1 MLPPTDLMKT
11 LKTVGALLL
20 IVLALVW
27 LQRSIH
33 PKPLDDEVKPAY
45 AVGQVLA
52 EQAAIATGDK
62 GRLAMV
68 WMPIN
73 SVRGQAELAGFLE
86 TMKLH
91 KHITLTA
98 TNLFKASETAFGSMS
113 FQQLAAVVNKDTNVD
128 VIVSFLGVTS
138 FTDAQ
143 IATLPT
149 PSPKLVVM
157 NWNPEDVQRGMKAGL
172 VKAAVMSRRLTGI
185 PSDHPKT
192 PQQWFD
198 RYYDLVMPESSGN
211 P

>member
-1 MLPPTDLMKT
+1 MPATDLMKT
-11 LKTVGALLL
+11 LKIIGAVL
-20 IVLALVW
+20 IVVLALAW
-27 LQRSIH
+27 LQRSMN
-33 PKPLDDEVKPAY
+33 PKPIEDEAMPPY

-52 EQAAIATGDK
+52 EQAAKATGDK

-73 SVRGQAELAGFLE
+73 SVRGQAELAGFQE
-86 TMKLH
+86 TIALH

-98 TNLFKASETAFGSMS
+98 TNLFKPSETAFGSMS
-113 FQQLAAVVNKDTNVD
+113 FQQLAAVVNEDTNVD

-143 IATLPT
+143 MATLPN

-157 NWNPEDVQRGMKAGL
+157 DWNPGDVQRGMKAGL

-192 PQQWFD
+192 PHQWFD
-198 RYYDLVMPESSGN
+198 RYYDLVTPESSGN